1 MNNLFAMDQAEKV
14 GLGAA
19 LGGHAFLLALL
30 LFGLFQAVRG
40 PMGSDGGGSG
50 DGIAVEITSESA
62 SAPEPAP
69 APAQEF
75 VESVPEPEVLPET
88 IVDPVPTTQPVPK
101 PLQKPVPAK
110 KTAVKTPTKPVKK
123 TGTGTK
129 SGNSDFMRDMDKKL
143 GGGGGGGTGTQ
154 TKKGPGEGT
163 GEGKSIKTPGQISKE
178 VNAVLGPKILR
189 YIRQCAPS
197 GVDVNRIITS
207 VTINLSQSGGVTSL
221 SGISQRGIN
230 DTNRPQA
237 QPMERC
243 VTGAIRK
250 AAPFTELNAKDYDGW
265 KVHRMSF
272 QPN

>member
-1 MNNLFAMDQAEKV
+1 MNNPFAMDQAEKV

-19 LGGHAFLLALL
+19 LGGHALLLALL
-30 LFGLFQAVRG
+30 LVGLFQAVRG

-50 DGIAVEITSESA
+50 DGIEVEIISEGMA
-62 SAPEPAP
+62 APEPAP
-69 APAQEF
+69 ALVEEMVEPA
-75 VESVPEPEVLPET
+75 PEPEVLPDT
-88 IVDPVPTTQPVPK
+88 VVDALPAPK
-101 PLQKPVPAK
+101 PLPKAQQKPVTVK
-110 KTAVKTPTKPVKK
+110 KTVVKQPVKQTK
-123 TGTGTK
+123 TGTGRG
-129 SGNSDFMRDMDKKL
+129 GNSDFLRDMDKKL
-143 GGGGGGGTGTQ
+143 GGAGGGTGTQ

-163 GEGKSIKTPGQISKE
+163 GEGKSIKTAGQITKE

-197 GVDVNRIITS
+197 GPDVNRIITS
-207 VTINLSQSGGVTSL
+207 VTINLTAGGGISSL
-221 SGISQRGIN
+221 TGISQRGIT

-237 QPMERC
+237 LPMERC

-250 AAPFTELNAKDYDGW
+250 AAPFTELDPKDYDGW